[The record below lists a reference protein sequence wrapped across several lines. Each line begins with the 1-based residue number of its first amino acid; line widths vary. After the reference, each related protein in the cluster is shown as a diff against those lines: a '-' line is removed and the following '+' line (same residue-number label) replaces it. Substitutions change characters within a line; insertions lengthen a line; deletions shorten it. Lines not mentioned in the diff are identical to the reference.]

1 MIPVIKSKLFRTIFA
16 LFMLF
21 FGTAKAQP
29 IPIELMM
36 GHQYGVADMSF
47 SKKFSPTSRFGFFHM
62 NTIQFDYNEDA
73 KNSFILQDQLFV
85 EALKNLRI
93 TAGAAYSKGGFD
105 PTTGLQYIFN
115 GKKLM
120 FLIAPRINIDSEPS
134 YDFMNIIQYKIQLN
148 ERTNLFARAKFLNVF
163 NAESNIKSYQWFRL
177 GLEKKGMQFGL
188 AFNLDENG
196 PNTSVESN
204 MGVFVRKEIF

>member
-1 MIPVIKSKLFRTIFA
+1 MIPVIKNKLFQTIFA

-36 GHQYGVADMSF
+36 GHQYGVVDMSF

-73 KNSFILQDQLFV
+73 KNSLIIQDLLFIETV
-85 EALKNLRI
+85 KNLRVA
-93 TAGAAYSKGGFD
+93 AGAAYSKGGFD
-105 PTTGLQYIFN
+105 PTVGLQYIFS

-120 FLIAPRINIDSEPS
+120 FLCAPRINIDSEPS
-134 YDFMNIIQYKIQLN
+134 YDIMNIFQFKTPIN
-148 ERTNLFARAKFLNVF
+148 ERINLFTKAKFLNVF
-163 NAESNIKSYQWFRL
+163 DAKGNIKSFQWFRL
-177 GLEKKGMQFGL
+177 GLDTKGMQFGL

-196 PNTSVESN
+196 PNPSVESN
-204 MGVFVRKEIF
+204 LGVFVRKEIF

>member
-1 MIPVIKSKLFRTIFA
+1 MIPVIKSTLFQTIFA

-36 GHQYGVADMSF
+36 GHQYGVVDMSF

-73 KNSFILQDQLFV
+73 KNSLIIQDLLFAETV
-85 EALKNLRI
+85 KNLLVA
-93 TAGAAYSKGGFD
+93 AGAAYSKGGFD
-105 PTTGLQYIFN
+105 PTIGLQYIFS

-120 FLIAPRINIDSEPS
+120 FLCAPRINIDSEPS
-134 YDFMNIIQYKIQLN
+134 YDIMNIFQFKTPIN
-148 ERTNLFARAKFLNVF
+148 EQINLFTKAKFLNVF
-163 NAESNIKSYQWFRL
+163 DAKGNIKSFQWFRL
-177 GLEKKGMQFGL
+177 RLDTKGMQFGL

-196 PNTSVESN
+196 PNPSVESN
-204 MGVFVRKEIF
+204 LGVFVRKEIF

>member
-1 MIPVIKSKLFRTIFA
+1 MIKSKLFQTIFA
-16 LFMLF
+16 LFILF

-29 IPIELMM
+29 IPIELII
-36 GHQYGVADMSF
+36 GHQYGVVDMSF

-73 KNSFILQDQLFV
+73 KNSLIIQDLLFV
-85 EALKNLRI
+85 ETIKNLRVV
-93 TAGAAYSKGGFD
+93 AGAAYSKGGFD
-105 PTTGLQYIFN
+105 PTVGLQYIFSS
-115 GKKLM
+115 KKLM
-120 FLIAPRINIDSEPS
+120 FLCAPRINIDSEPS

-148 ERTNLFARAKFLNVF
+148 KRTNLFARAKFLNVF

-196 PNTSVESN
+196 PNPSVESN
-204 MGVFVRKEIF
+204 IGVFVRKEIF